1 MTPWFKGFKGEI
13 EKKGDKYTT
22 TGIIEKLPS
31 ETETVTETVIRYV
44 ITELPIGR
52 GTQDY
57 KIKVMEPFLE
67 GAVITD
73 FREHHTE
80 KEVKFCVYMTPGQAE
95 VAEATDLHGF
105 FKLKTSFSYNN
116 LYLFDGIGD
125 LHKYAYARTSI
136 EMDGTLNFD
145 WSHLGGRILA

>member
-1 MTPWFKGFKGEI
+1 
-13 EKKGDKYTT
+13 
-22 TGIIEKLPS
+22 
-31 ETETVTETVIRYV
+31 
-44 ITELPIGR
+44 
-52 GTQDY
+52 
-57 KIKVMEPFLE
+57 
-67 GAVITD
+67 
-73 FREHHTE
+73 
-80 KEVKFCVYMTPGQAE
+80 MTPGQAE

-105 FKLKTSFSYNN
+105 FKLKTSLSYNN